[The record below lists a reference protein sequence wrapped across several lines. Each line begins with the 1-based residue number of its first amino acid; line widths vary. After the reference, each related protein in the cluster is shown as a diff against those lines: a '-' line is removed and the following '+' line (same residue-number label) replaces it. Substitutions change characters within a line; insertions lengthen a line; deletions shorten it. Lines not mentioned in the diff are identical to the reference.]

1 MASEGKLRAK
11 PLCIETW
18 LAGTGG
24 ATRGEVAHNDGS
36 NGVINADA
44 DADENFGIFLED
56 ADSGTYVKVCTLG
69 LCLAVAYDDAITAGD
84 WLIAN
89 ANGRLDGIGTLT
101 GGSQYP
107 VAQARSGSDAA
118 GQLIPVFVNPHIAT
132 KSAS

>member
-1 MASEGKLRAK
+1 MASEGKLRGK
-11 PLCIETW
+11 PIATETW
-18 LAGTGG
+18 VTSA
-24 ATRGEVAHNDGS
+24 AVTRGEVAHNDGS

-56 ADSGTYVKVCTLG
+56 ADSGKEVLVCTLG
-69 LCLAVAYDDAITAGD
+69 LCWAVAYDNSITAGD

-89 ANGRLDGIGTLT
+89 ANGRVDGIGTLS

-107 VAQARSGSDAA
+107 VAQARGGSDAA

-132 KSAS
+132 KAAS